1 MARETK
7 VITVAPANEQYNI
20 EVFQNF
26 GWELMSTQEIYN
38 AYSGLHVNSKGEIG
52 NAGDKTNYVKLAFT
66 RNTEMRNYRQ
76 IVELEK
82 QFWAVPVPQKA
93 GFPIFILII
102 GIIVALLPYILNA
115 LRLIEKTSPVT
126 LIIGIIIFV
135 LGIVCKIISSKRYDK
150 KLRATAAEKARIRNE
165 AEQLL

>member
-52 NAGDKTNYVKLAFT
+52 NDGDKTNYVKLAFT
-66 RNTEMRNYRQ
+66 RNTEMRNYHQ
-76 IVELEK
+76 LVALEK
-82 QFWAVPVPQKA
+82 QFWSVSTPTRTV
-93 GFPIFILII
+93 FPIFIPIL

-115 LRLIEKTSPVT
+115 LRLIEKVSSVT

-165 AEQLL
+165 AAQLL